1 MVLYAS
7 IEGDKPAFADVLK
20 DQIDTLRKQ
29 LDKTFKSLNISSHP
43 VEYQSGP
50 RYTGPSCP
58 PTSSQRDIRTLLD
71 ELSLCTTR
79 IGIDAARPRI
89 FESGRQVSETES
101 GSNRDIR
108 ALLDAVS
115 GSLASLDLPSL
126 RAYELASFHRGRAA
140 QDSGNEE
147 GNNFHTLLNRMATQ
161 KNRNILAD
169 RFYYPSPPPPPKEY
183 NPSTWGP
190 DHRSPGNSASS
201 GPINNGC
208 VNLA

>member
-1 MVLYAS
+1 M
-7 IEGDKPAFADVLK
+7 
-20 DQIDTLRKQ
+20 LRKQ

-43 VEYQSGP
+43 VEYLSGP

-58 PTSSQRDIRTLLD
+58 PNSSQRDIRTLLD
-71 ELSLCTTR
+71 ELSLCTTS
-79 IGIDAARPRI
+79 IGIDAALPRI

-115 GSLASLDLPSL
+115 GSLAPLDLPSL
-126 RAYELASFHRGRAA
+126 RAYESASTHRGRAA
-140 QDSGNEE
+140 QGSGNEE
-147 GNNFHTLLNRMATQ
+147 GNNLHILLDRMTTQ
-161 KNRNILAD
+161 KHRDILAD
-169 RFYYPSPPPPPKEY
+169 RFYYSPPPPPPKEY
-183 NPSTWGP
+183 ITSTWRPG
-190 DHRSPGNSASS
+190 HRSPETAASS